1 MPAAVGK
8 STMSDFDIIIP
19 CKALAEGKSR
29 LAPLLSPSERRE
41 LCAALL
47 AQTIDVAV
55 EITRPDHIWLTTPD
69 DFAKTAAGQRGIN
82 VVADNGTSLN
92 AALELA
98 RAAIRGQAGALKNGL
113 MVLPIDLPLIDTA
126 AIGRSITTGA
136 EVAIAADRA
145 RTGTNFLY
153 LQGRAIDRFPFNY
166 GASSFHRHCETAR
179 RRQYGLCIIDDVAL
193 AFDLDEPDDLL
204 QLPRAAA
211 RRGGMPLNA
220 GA

>member
-47 AQTIDVAV
+47 AQTINVAV

-69 DFAKTAAGQRGIN
+69 DFAKAAAGQRGIN

-98 RAAIRGQAGALKNGL
+98 RAAIRGQGGALKNGL
-113 MVLPIDLPLIDTA
+113 MVLPIDLPLVDTA
-126 AIGRSITTGA
+126 AIERSITTGA

-153 LQGRAIDRFPFNY
+153 LQGRTIDRFPFGY
-166 GASSFHRHCETAR
+166 GANSFHRHCETAR
-179 RRQYGLCIIDDVAL
+179 RRQYGLRIIDDVAL
-193 AFDLDEPDDLL
+193 AFDLDGPDDLL

-211 RRGGMPLNA
+211 RRGGMPLDA